1 MIRLADIVAQ
11 YGPAL
16 RQQGGLLPSQ
26 LAALS
31 AFVCCRNEAAPK
43 MLIGCDT
50 CEHKVWL
57 PHSCG
62 NRHCPHCQA
71 FESQRWIDQ
80 QLQKLV
86 AGEYFMITFTLPAQF
101 RSLAWQH
108 QREVYELMCNLA
120 WQTVNTFAQNDKVLR
135 GRAGAVTVLHT
146 HNRQLDYHPH
156 VHLVMPAAAFDN
168 KRRLWRQKE
177 AKYLFCHKAL
187 AKVFRAKILDGLRQA
202 GIALPASYPIDWV
215 VDCQAVGAG
224 DKALVYL
231 GRYLYRGVLPE
242 KHILSNENGQV
253 TFRYQNGQTKQWQ
266 TRMLDGVSFL
276 KLILKHILPKGF
288 RRARNYGFLHPNCKL
303 VKLVQLIKRI
313 ATPPPTPRPTVKCP
327 CCQQPMRI
335 LRTRVNTVWAHIMQQ
350 DKARETAM

>member
-1 MIRLADIVAQ
+1 M
-11 YGPAL
+11 
-16 RQQGGLLPSQ
+16 
-26 LAALS
+26 
-31 AFVCCRNEAAPK
+31 
-43 MLIGCDT
+43 
-50 CEHKVWL
+50 
-57 PHSCG
+57 
-62 NRHCPHCQA
+62 
-71 FESQRWIDQ
+71 
-80 QLQKLV
+80 
-86 AGEYFMITFTLPAQF
+86 
-101 RSLAWQH
+101 
-108 QREVYELMCNLA
+108 
-120 WQTVNTFAQNDKVLR
+120 
-135 GRAGAVTVLHT
+135 
-146 HNRQLDYHPH
+146 
-156 VHLVMPAAAFDN
+156 
-168 KRRLWRQKE
+168 
-177 AKYLFCHKAL
+177 FCHKAL

-202 GIALPASYPIDWV
+202 GIALPANYPADWV

-266 TRMLDGVSFL
+266 TRILDGVSFL

-303 VKLVQLIKRI
+303 VKWVQLIKRI
-313 ATPPPTPRPTVKCP
+313 ATPPPTPRPTIKCA